1 MKNNNLINKSYFMA
15 GLLSNSF
22 FISEILF
29 NLLYQNTSDTF
40 IYYAFTTF
48 ILILILSPLAYR
60 YFNQRFTS
68 NYHLISKITLI
79 IYLLVTTL
87 LTLLAVVDFV
97 EVHWLSDTS
106 VYVIVISLMAIIL
119 YATMIGTLD
128 FYKANNILLI
138 IFGIIILGYFI
149 FKSNYIYLS
158 FCPYVFPKFYFNL
171 NALFISFL
179 ILFEAY
185 TIFILPVVNQTNLSK
200 KTFYTYILTLILF
213 IGLKAIIH
221 YNEFQ
226 GILDIVL
233 YPFFE
238 SYSMIYFG
246 QYIGY
251 LNFPI
256 LFYYIIGG
264 FCKIGFNLKIMQTLI
279 TNYKTILIV
288 ILLLSGLAIL
298 LLIYNQLMTFF
309 KIPMIVIALI
319 SLVLTLVIYKEKRS

>member
-1 MKNNNLINKSYFMA
+1 M
-15 GLLSNSF
+15 
-22 FISEILF
+22 
-29 NLLYQNTSDTF
+29 
-40 IYYAFTTF
+40 
-48 ILILILSPLAYR
+48 
-60 YFNQRFTS
+60 
-68 NYHLISKITLI
+68 
-79 IYLLVTTL
+79 
-87 LTLLAVVDFV
+87 
-97 EVHWLSDTS
+97 
-106 VYVIVISLMAIIL
+106 
-119 YATMIGTLD
+119 
-128 FYKANNILLI
+128 
-138 IFGIIILGYFI
+138 
-149 FKSNYIYLS
+149 
-158 FCPYVFPKFYFNL
+158 
-171 NALFISFL
+171 
-179 ILFEAY
+179 
-185 TIFILPVVNQTNLSK
+185 
-200 KTFYTYILTLILF
+200 F

-264 FCKIGFNLKIMQTLI
+264 FCKIRFNLKIMQTLI

-309 KIPMIVIALI
+309 KIPMIMIALI
-319 SLVLTLVIYKEKRS
+319 SLVFELVIYKEKRS